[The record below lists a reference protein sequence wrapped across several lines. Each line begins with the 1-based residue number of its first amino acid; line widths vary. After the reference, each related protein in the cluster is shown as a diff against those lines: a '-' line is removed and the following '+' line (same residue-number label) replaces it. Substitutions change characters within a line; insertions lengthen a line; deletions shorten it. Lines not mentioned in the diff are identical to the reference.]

1 MSSDSSL
8 ELDGNLDVGE
18 CPDIKT
24 VQSSYMESSK
34 KNDFP
39 VAQVSSLTKSIETQI
54 LNPKPESPTPPPPPP
69 PPPPPLN
76 EVTENPSTIKSNL
89 IVDHSFSGI
98 SSISS
103 ASKTSEAKKNFI
115 QKNIEKTKPKST
127 KTEYNTL
134 DIKELGLEEELEVKK
149 VPINVD
155 ERFYKYQNKV
165 QQKVQSIAQ
174 ELKEKEQK
182 ICTFQPD
189 IKNQS
194 QRRTNEQFIDQMKNF
209 EKRKKEK
216 IENLRSQK
224 EIAIE
229 EEVHK
234 PTINPRSK
242 EILAKKQ
249 EDQKPIHEKL
259 YQQAK
264 PQEKSPP
271 KVEKKVKRKVEGGEN
286 HLYEDALRR
295 AAKQPEVKTMVKE
308 VQASTNSQLVLARK
322 FMKEFQEVFANLN
335 AESET
340 ISLDIAIKGLVSLN
354 FIKNNPEHPKFSDEK
369 ALVDK
374 LFKLIGAEDTVKI
387 LNLLKICL
395 AIINIYIPSMT
406 YSEDSSKSPFGSVID
421 GNYSLPKEQVVKV
434 HKLFSLLHEN
444 RQISNQ
450 IIKEIKDPQTE
461 QCSFK
466 PQINPSSDTYAK
478 SAQNRSGSVYSLK
491 RENFLQEEKKKA
503 QEKLEMLKKL
513 KEEEEKRNCTFK
525 PTLISK
531 SMSKQEFSE
540 KDRRKALYE
549 KSKEISEKKKTQLEA
564 VTEQKIEKDMVE
576 CTFAPR
582 LERIKVK
589 EEKDILYSKSVQQ
602 QLLRMQKAREEQDR
616 KKTMLDRCE
625 PGNNPKGNV
634 NAKNLIRSPTDDSRS
649 RTQEKM
655 KLLDEH
661 NDISN
666 FPGITASNGL
676 MLSDFYSFPTAS
688 DQPKQVEDE
697 EIQLE
702 VKLPNGKIKTL
713 IIPPGSD
720 KELRISMFIIENRLN
735 EDVGSKL
742 RESLLNI
749 K

>member
-18 CPDIKT
+18 CPDVKT

-34 KNDFP
+34 KHDFP
-39 VAQVSSLTKSIETQI
+39 VAQTSSLTTSIESQI
-54 LNPKPESPTPPPPPP
+54 LTPKPE
-69 PPPPPLN
+69 PPPL
-76 EVTENPSTIKSNL
+76 PSTSSQAVETPNTLKSSTL
-89 IVDHSFSGI
+89 VEHSFSGI

-103 ASKTSEAKKNFI
+103 ASKASESKKNFI

-127 KTEYNTL
+127 KTEYNTI
-134 DIKELGLEEELEVKK
+134 DIKELGLEEELEIKK
-149 VPINVD
+149 PPINVD

-165 QQKVQSIAQ
+165 QLKVQSIAQ

-189 IKNQS
+189 VKSQS

-209 EKRKKEK
+209 ERKKKEK

-249 EDQKPIHEKL
+249 EDQKSIHEKL

-271 KVEKKVKRKVEGGEN
+271 KVENKVKRKIEASEN

-295 AAKQPEVKTMVKE
+295 AAKQPEVKTVVKE

-322 FMKEFQEVFANLN
+322 FMKEFQEVFASLD

-340 ISLDIAIKGLVSLN
+340 VALDIAIKGLVCLN
-354 FIKNNPEHPKFSDEK
+354 FIRNNPEHPKFGDEK

-374 LFKLIGAEDTVKI
+374 LFKFIGAEDSVKI

-406 YSEDSSKSPFGSVID
+406 YSDDSSKSAYGSIID
-421 GNYSLPKEQVVKV
+421 GNYSLLKDQVVKV
-434 HKLFSLLHEN
+434 HKVFFLLYEN
-444 RQISNQ
+444 RQKSTRVV
-450 IIKEIKDPQTE
+450 KEIKDPQIE

-466 PQINPSSDTYAK
+466 PQINLSSEAYAK
-478 SAQNRSGSVYSLK
+478 SSQNRSGSVYSIK
-491 RENFLQEEKKKA
+491 RETFLQEEKKKN
-503 QEKLEMLKKL
+503 QDKLEMVKKL
-513 KEEEEKRNCTFK
+513 REEEENRNCTFK

-549 KSKEISEKKKTQLEA
+549 KSKEINEKKKNQLEIVA
-564 VTEQKIEKDMVE
+564 EQKTEKDMAE
-576 CTFAPR
+576 CTFAPK

-616 KKTMLDRCE
+616 KKNMLDRCE
-625 PGNNPKGNV
+625 PGNNAKAAING
-634 NAKNLIRSPTDDSRS
+634 KNLIRSPTGDSLS
-649 RTQEKM
+649 RTQEKIQF
-655 KLLDEH
+655 LDERYEV
-661 NDISN
+661 SN
-666 FPGITASNGL
+666 IPGISQSNGL
-676 MLSDFYSFPTAS
+676 MLSDFYSFPTTS
-688 DQPKQVEDE
+688 DKPILVEDE

-735 EDVGSKL
+735 EDIGVKL